1 MGLLVDKPKPGCGST
16 NDGNTARRF
25 FSNPDLSSK
34 ITGIEK
40 NLITHFSIILRVLS
54 SGYPIDIETY
64 KVLLDETRELY
75 INLYGWYYMPSTV
88 HKVLVHGCEII
99 DAFSLPIGQLSE
111 DALEARHKE
120 VRKNRLS
127 HTRKCSRESSNKDL
141 MTVLLLT
148 SEPLISNQ
156 RKTTTKHKNIKKDE
170 EIQKFIKVIN
180 PPDTHNFENFLLS
193 SDEEFSDSE

>member
-75 INLYGWYYMPSTV
+75 INLYGWYYM
-88 HKVLVHGCEII
+88 VLY
-99 DAFSLPIGQLSE
+99 AS
-111 DALEARHKE
+111 
-120 VRKNRLS
+120 
-127 HTRKCSRESSNKDL
+127 
-141 MTVLLLT
+141 
-148 SEPLISNQ
+148 
-156 RKTTTKHKNIKKDE
+156 
-170 EIQKFIKVIN
+170 
-180 PPDTHNFENFLLS
+180 
-193 SDEEFSDSE
+193 